1 MSITNDE
8 KGKEGMV
15 YVLELGDRRE
25 LKLGRIPECDI
36 KLKDISVSR

>member
-8 KGKEGMV
+8 KDKEGMV

-25 LKLGRIPECDI
+25 LKLVILSSTDN
-36 KLKDISVSR
+36 